1 MTKKL
6 VIKEAWLLDD
16 NGNKLMKLLPEQDPS
31 EAFEFHVD
39 EKSVRGG
46 YGNVDTNKDSW
57 NSSLMEV
64 VMSDIILELCPHE
77 VSQDEYGKT
86 NIEISD
92 ALERWM
98 HDLSTEDLYAII
110 ENCRNANEPK
120 RILMR
125 IKMMAEKVVSQRQ
138 FFKKNKDFRNALIP
152 LNWCLVSVIQR
163 GLNDGYIGIGIW

>member
-1 MTKKL
+1 
-6 VIKEAWLLDD
+6 
-16 NGNKLMKLLPEQDPS
+16 
-31 EAFEFHVD
+31 
-39 EKSVRGG
+39 
-46 YGNVDTNKDSW
+46 
-57 NSSLMEV
+57 MEV

-152 LNWCLVSVIQR
+152 LN
-163 GLNDGYIGIGIW
+163 